1 MKNGITSVNA
11 WLGERLPDV
20 DVHFDG
26 GEQVQFPSVVVSI
39 GEAREPGPR
48 RCAQSPLVELA
59 VECTCIADG
68 KDAASARGL
77 AMRILDVVTGD
88 SDRAERIPYSEWDF
102 GATPPAPIR
111 TVGMMDVTGIS
122 YIEDFDPKLP
132 DLRRSRVRFTVR
144 TRI

>member
-1 MKNGITSVNA
+1 MKNVITSVNA

-20 DVHFDG
+20 DLRFDR
-26 GEQVQFPSVVVSI
+26 GEQVQLPSVVVSV

-59 VECTCIADG
+59 VECACVADG

-88 SDRAERIPYSEWDF
+88 SDRGVRIPYFEWDF
-102 GATPPAPIR
+102 DAIPPAPIR
-111 TVGMMDVTGIS
+111 TVGMMEVTGIS
-122 YIEDFDPKLP
+122 YIEDFDPKYP
-132 DLRRSRVRFTVR
+132 DLRRSRLRFTVR